1 MEDEIEYMRIGC
13 DKLARADKATS
24 ERLGSL
30 ENQIATMGSES
41 AVRLGALEMSSSS
54 LFVLR
59 DVPLEAA
66 LLVPALSKPNTHNKN
81 DHKKEKEKWK
91 RGNKHF
97 LTDSISAPDRRAALT
112 VFSSRLA
119 AELGALFRI
128 TTGSQSC
135 VIGPTP
141 AMISSSSSLT
151 KSRVSSP
158 ANIRTIGFVKG
169 IISSVQSAYLCFSL
183 LSSSPVRRGYWGN
196 KIGKPHTVPCK
207 VTGKCGSVTVRMVP
221 APRGAGVVAARV
233 PKMVLQFAGIDDVF
247 TSSRGST
254 KTLGNFVKFVP
265 VYIISLG
272 LMDDQR
278 EIEAVEE
285 LSKAIA
291 FRPELQTLHLREE
304 FHEATG
310 KLSLA
315 AQDCEAGLC
324 LDPNHTETLHL
335 YSRSERVLNL
345 GLTSL
350 MEHRWA
356 GQALFG
362 TEAAKWICVS
372 AIDVTQLSVAGM

>member
-1 MEDEIEYMRIGC
+1 H
-13 DKLARADKATS
+13 ATLS
-24 ERLGSL
+24 TL
-30 ENQIATMGSES
+30 
-41 AVRLGALEMSSSS
+41 
-54 LFVLR
+54 LFVRPSLMQ
-59 DVPLEAA
+59 
-66 LLVPALSKPNTHNKN
+66 
-81 DHKKEKEKWK
+81 
-91 RGNKHF
+91 F
-97 LTDSISAPDRRAALT
+97 L
-112 VFSSRLA
+112 
-119 AELGALFRI
+119 
-128 TTGSQSC
+128 
-135 VIGPTP
+135 
-141 AMISSSSSLT
+141 
-151 KSRVSSP
+151 
-158 ANIRTIGFVKG
+158 G

-221 APRGAGVVAARV
+221 APRGAGIVAARV

-254 KTLGNFVKFVP
+254 KTLGNFVK
-265 VYIISLG
+265 
-272 LMDDQR
+272 R

-291 FRPELQTLHLREE
+291 FRPELQTLHLREA

-335 YSRSERVLNL
+335 YSRSERLKQNGWVENFAL
-345 GLTSL
+345 GASYISL
-350 MEHRWA
+350 PWWA